1 MLTEADTLLT
11 FAEIGIAFAGF
22 AALAGV
28 IGRGRSLDGARAD
41 REKLR
46 GVIYI
51 SLVVVITA
59 LIPVVV
65 AKYPVLE
72 GAVWR
77 ISSGITLLLNWV
89 ILVVV
94 WRHARGGIDRA
105 PDDRLAI
112 WILYPLEVALELP
125 LIANVLGL
133 LSAYAPAFY
142 FTFLILA
149 LCQTAFLF
157 LRLVDSMFSHET
169 GD

>member
-1 MLTEADTLLT
+1 MLEEADTLLT

-28 IGRGRSLDGARAD
+28 IGKSRGRDGARRD
-41 REKLR
+41 LERLR
-46 GVIYI
+46 AVIYI
-51 SLVVVITA
+51 SLLVVVAA

-65 AKYPVLE
+65 AKYLVLE

-77 ISSGITLLLNWV
+77 IASLITLLLNWM

-94 WRHARGGIDRA
+94 WRHSRRSFDRG
-105 PDDRLAI
+105 DDDKIAMWILLPLELAI
-112 WILYPLEVALELP
+112 ELL

-133 LSAYAPAFY
+133 LVAYAPAFY
-142 FTFLILA
+142 FTFLIVG

-157 LRLVDSMFSHET
+157 LRLINSMFSH
-169 GD
+169 DVR